1 MTKRFEGK
9 VALVT
14 GGASG
19 IGKVTAQFFGRE
31 GAKVIVATD
40 ANIKGG
46 EETVGGRPGDG
57 GELRE
62 KVRPSRLRL
71 QQRGHRARR

>member
-1 MTKRFEGK
+1 MPKKFQGR

-19 IGKVTAQFFGRE
+19 IGKVTAQTFARE
-31 GAKVIVATD
+31 GARVIVSTD

-46 EETVGGRPGDG
+46 EETVNLIKKAGGEASQSGRGRGDG
-57 GELRE
+57 R
-62 KVRPSRLRL
+62 
-71 QQRGHRARR
+71 